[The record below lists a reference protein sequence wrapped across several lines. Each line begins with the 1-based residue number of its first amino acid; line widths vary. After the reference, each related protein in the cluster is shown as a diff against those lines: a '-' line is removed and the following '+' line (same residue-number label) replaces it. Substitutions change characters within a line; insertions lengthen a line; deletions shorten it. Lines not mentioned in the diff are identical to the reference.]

1 MSLSPTS
8 YYPFDSDA
16 PSYFK
21 ATQISNCL
29 DGERCSSHFTSSTSS
44 EILPPAAFLVS
55 CHFGP
60 KFASWAYSARHCCCT
75 ITLRLWTRRYELRDL
90 RLLVITFEIF
100 RSSGSGRL
108 SNTFDPRG
116 CNLISPPRLQ
126 WRLPK
131 IIFIVNRYFF
141 TLLLLYVMCTAFLPH
156 IWEWHPLITGSLL
169 FVSNELRMSRT
180 VTWRSL

>member
-29 DGERCSSHFTSSTSS
+29 NGERCSSHFTSSTSS

-108 SNTFDPRG
+108 SNTFNMFSY
-116 CNLISPPRLQ
+116 NLILFPRLR

-131 IIFIVNRYFF
+131 IVFIFNRYVI
-141 TLLLLYVMCTAFLPH
+141 TLLLLCVMCNSYPH
-156 IWEWHPLITGSLL
+156 TYENNSLK
-169 FVSNELRMSRT
+169 
-180 VTWRSL
+180 